1 MFRMTT
7 WERDMR
13 LEMLNS
19 LLTTPQGNL
28 EDVAELHAMLIARD
42 PLFYGGLAVWYQLNG
57 DVRDHKEVF
66 IANLL
71 AGTFPGHREAGF
83 VLLQELPPYQVV
95 RIVDFMKRRGNV
107 PRSTRT
113 AVTAYLRSREKNP
126 QFFDRAAVRARKAM
140 KYLYASLHI
149 RPSGRADAILFKNA
163 PPADSLSY
171 KVKRLARAY
180 NPIDQAW
187 MISEHRIP
195 YTAAI
200 GAVGKVTLPVLT
212 ALIDAMTPQEVINN
226 LASLKRRGAFANVH
240 VKALIDAKLELARQ
254 DSRVSAYK
262 ALVANDAVE
271 LDTVTSQSLRRVTDD
286 QVRRRGRIKRSTALL
301 VDKSGSMETAI
312 EIGKRIAAM
321 ISGITDAAL
330 HVYAFDSIPYQITS
344 RGNAPSDW
352 DRAFSTIRADGWT
365 SIGCA
370 LEKLRKNRTAV
381 EQIIL
386 VTDEGENTRP
396 FFAEVYRQYV
406 RELGVT
412 PSVMIVKVGTAVDI
426 VETQLRNQGAQV
438 DTFTFTG
445 DYYALPN
452 LVPLLARPS
461 RLELLMEILETP
473 LPARTEMSAAGVV

>member
-28 EDVAELHAMLIARD
+28 EGVAALHAMLMARD
-42 PLFYGGLAVWYQLNG
+42 PLFYGGLAVWYQRNG

-71 AGTFPGHREAGF
+71 AGTYPGHREAGF

-95 RIVDFMKRRGNV
+95 RIVEFMKRRGNI

-113 AVTAYLRSREKNP
+113 AVTAYLRAREKNP

-140 KYLYASLHI
+140 KYLYAALHI
-149 RPSGRADAILFKNA
+149 KPSGRADAILFKNV

-171 KVKRLARAY
+171 RVKRLAGAGD
-180 NPIDQAW
+180 PVDQAL

-200 GAVGKVTLPVLT
+200 GAVGKVTLPVLA
-212 ALIDAMTPQEVINN
+212 ALIDAMTPQEVINH
-226 LASLKRRGAFANVH
+226 LASLKRRGAFDNVN
-240 VKALIDAKLELARQ
+240 VKALIDAKLELAQR
-254 DSRVSAYK
+254 DGRVSAYK
-262 ALVANDAVE
+262 TLVADDAAE
-271 LDTVTSQSLRRVTDD
+271 LDPATSERLRRITDE
-286 QVRRRGRIKRSTALL
+286 QVRRRGRITRSTALF
-301 VDKSGSMETAI
+301 VDKSGSMESAI

-330 HVYAFDSIPYQITS
+330 HVYAFDSIPYAIRS
-344 RGNAPSDW
+344 RGTTPSHW
-352 DRAFSTIRADGWT
+352 DSAFSAVHADGWT

-370 LEKLRKNRTAV
+370 LEVLRKKRIAV
-381 EQIIL
+381 DQIIL
-386 VTDEGENTRP
+386 VTDEGENTEP
-396 FFAEVYRQYV
+396 FFAEVYERY
-406 RELGVT
+406 RKELGVA
-412 PSVMIVKVGTAVDI
+412 PDVMIVKVGRATNF
-426 VETQLRNQGAQV
+426 VETRLRMLGVHV

-461 RLELLMEILETP
+461 RLELLMEILQTP
-473 LPARTEMSAAGVV
+473 LPVRAETGAAGVG